1 MAKKKDKDKD
11 KIKTTKE
18 HHSLKCMLTDAELL
32 RHGDELATAL
42 DNLRSLAEEKE
53 SVVKGFKAREAVLD
67 ATIANQQLLV
77 RNKYEYRVTDCEL
90 ELNYT
95 EQVAKV
101 TRLDLGTVVR
111 ERKLTE
117 EEKQMDLGFDKEGE
131 DEAA

>member
-1 MAKKKDKDKD
+1 MAKKKDKD